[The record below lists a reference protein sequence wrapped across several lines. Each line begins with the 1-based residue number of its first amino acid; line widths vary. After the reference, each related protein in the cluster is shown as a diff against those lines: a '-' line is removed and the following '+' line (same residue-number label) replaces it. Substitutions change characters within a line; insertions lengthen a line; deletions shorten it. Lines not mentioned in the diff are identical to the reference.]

1 MPTGRKM
8 MNAITTR
15 WDPFKELDE
24 MQSRLSTMF
33 GRAPLRKDGAR
44 QEAMRLV
51 EWAPLVDIIEDEK
64 EYRIKAELP
73 EVKKEDVK
81 VAVQDDV
88 LTITGE
94 RTFEKEEKG
103 KKYHRVERAYGSFA
117 RTFTL
122 PEDSDAGK
130 VTAEFQQGILHV
142 HIPKSEKARPKSIE
156 VKVA

>member
-1 MPTGRKM
+1 

-24 MQSRLSTMF
+24 LQNRLSTMF
-33 GRAPLRKDGAR
+33 GRAPLRKEGER

-51 EWAPLVDIIEDEK
+51 DWAPLVDIIEDEK

-88 LTITGE
+88 LTISGE

-117 RTFTL
+117 RSFTL
-122 PEDSDAGK
+122 PEDADAGK
-130 VTAEFQQGILHV
+130 VTAEFQQGILNV